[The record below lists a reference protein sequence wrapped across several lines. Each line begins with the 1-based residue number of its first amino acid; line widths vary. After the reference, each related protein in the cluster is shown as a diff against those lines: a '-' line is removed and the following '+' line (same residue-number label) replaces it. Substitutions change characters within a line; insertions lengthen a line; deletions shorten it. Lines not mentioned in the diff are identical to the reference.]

1 MIENIDRLYNEMR
14 TIKPLE
20 SVTVIPS
27 YKIRTIVNGYSRSSD
42 LSPINGRKKIIPND
56 IITLLITWIIN
67 EAGKQLMALSPR
79 LAAINANKMS
89 RIEILLNINPLSIY
103 QQFKTMS
110 NFNRDIEGEGW
121 ILKESHALYGQFVKI
136 PMVLTSISCK
146 MEIKLSILAWRRSRY
161 ECMYQYLTP

>member
-1 MIENIDRLYNEMR
+1 MANWTITMIENIDRLYNEMR

-103 QQFKTMS
+103 QQFKTPS
-110 NFNRDIEGEGW
+110 PLTNFTLVIE
-121 ILKESHALYGQFVKI
+121 ISTQ
-136 PMVLTSISCK
+136 TSYIT
-146 MEIKLSILAWRRSRY
+146 IKY
-161 ECMYQYLTP
+161 H